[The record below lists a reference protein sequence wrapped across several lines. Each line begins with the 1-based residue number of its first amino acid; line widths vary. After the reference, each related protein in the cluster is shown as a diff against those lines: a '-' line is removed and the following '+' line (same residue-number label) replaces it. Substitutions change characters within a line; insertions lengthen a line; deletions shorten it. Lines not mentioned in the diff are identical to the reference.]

1 MRTLSISLGDTRLL
15 NMNVPSSG
23 GPTPRSWLRRRRLLA
38 TLLTL
43 LVTTVLS
50 LVYYLVQHPETWR
63 RRAVLELL
71 HGSAAL
77 PPLYSEYSQAEEML
91 PQHQSKKPPFADGRK
106 YLWVDSNVLC

>member
-15 NMNVPSSG
+15 SIS
-23 GPTPRSWLRRRRLLA
+23 PTSRSWLRRRRLLA

-43 LVTTVLS
+43 LVTTALS

-63 RRAVLELL
+63 RRAVLVLL

-77 PPLYSEYSQAEEML
+77 PPLYPEYSRAEELL
-91 PQHQSKKPPFADGRK
+91 PQHQAKKPFAEGRK
-106 YLWVDSNVLC
+106 YLWVNSNMSC